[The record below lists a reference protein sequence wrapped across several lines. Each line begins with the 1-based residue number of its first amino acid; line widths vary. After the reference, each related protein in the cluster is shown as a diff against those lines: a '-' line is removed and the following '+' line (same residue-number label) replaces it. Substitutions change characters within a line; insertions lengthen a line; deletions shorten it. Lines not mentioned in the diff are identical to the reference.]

1 MFKKLTAWIL
11 LLSLFSLP
19 ALAAPS
25 DGEVALLDSLGIF
38 EGYEDGSYRL
48 DNNLTRGE
56 FTKVAIMASD
66 ARKSISSAMST
77 SPFADVPHTL
87 WSAPYIRLASEK
99 GYVNGYLDSTFR
111 PDAPISFAEAVAVF
125 LRLLGYTNSDFGPTW
140 PEGHMAIANDI
151 GLCDGISL
159 PYDAFITRGD
169 TVTLIC
175 NLLDKNIKGTKTEY
189 LSVLDCT
196 SEEDVIIRAT
206 SKEDITVAEN
216 KVLTSAGTYKK
227 GNNFSADWVGKTGE
241 LFLENGDTIKAFVP
255 DMDTFVRMETYVVY
269 SALGDGII
277 AYRDGKTEKVT
288 LSDGLPIYKNNAPSG
303 SLQKSQL
310 KMGDILKV
318 VYNEDNKAEYV
329 MRDTDGLLGPYTAGP
344 AWQTEIP
351 TDAGTFFIRNGEAV
365 SSSAIETY
373 DILYYAKSLNMVLAY
388 TDRVTGIYKNA
399 SPSKDAPS
407 SVTVSGNVY
416 PIESV
421 SAFQKLG
428 AGGTFSFGDT
438 VTLLLGREGAV
449 ADVITPAAS
458 GTVAGFVVDTGT
470 KSFTT
475 NLGEPYSG
483 YSITILSA
491 DGQKLEL
498 EADADYERLL
508 NRVVTLTFSDGK
520 AIAREAAPASVS
532 GTFQSDAALLGAAS
546 LSPDIKILDTYAPD
560 AYNPG
565 AGIPVFPQRLD
576 GITIPKTK
584 ILYVGY
590 DGKDRISELIL
601 NDVTGDIHD
610 YGVVTKAT
618 TQNAGM
624 QLSGTYEY
632 TIGGKNGT
640 FTSRGETFS
649 VGSHA
654 PAKFTY
660 SGGQIYSISRLSE
673 ISEAITS
680 ISDTEI
686 IYRSGN
692 RYDITEADIYLRRYD
707 NSYALLKPGEVSL
720 EKYSV
725 SAFYDASTASGGKI
739 RVIIAQ
745 EN

>member
-1 MFKKLTAWIL
+1 MLKKLIVWVL
-11 LLSLFSLP
+11 VLSFVSLP
-19 ALAAPS
+19 ALSAPV

-38 EGYEDGSYRL
+38 EGYEDGTYRL
-48 DNNLTRGE
+48 ENNLTRAE
-56 FTKVAIMASD
+56 FTKVAIMASE
-66 ARKSISSAMST
+66 ARKSVSSAMST
-77 SPFADVPHTL
+77 SPFADVPHSL

-111 PDAPISFAEAVAVF
+111 PDAPISFAESVAVF

-140 PEGHMAIANDI
+140 PIGHMTIAGDI
-151 GLCDGISL
+151 GLLDGIPLS
-159 PYDAFITRGD
+159 PDAFITRGD
-169 TVTLIC
+169 TVTLLC
-175 NLLDKNIKGTKTEY
+175 NLLDQNIKGTKTEY

-196 SEEDVIIRAT
+196 SQEDVIIRAT
-206 SKEDITVAEN
+206 SNEDITVAEN

-227 GNNFSADWVGKTGE
+227 GKNFSADWVGKTGK
-241 LFLENGDTIKAFVP
+241 LFLENGDTVKAFVP
-255 DMDTFVRMETYVVY
+255 DTNTFIRMETYVVY

-277 AYRDGKTEKVT
+277 AYRNGKVEKVI
-288 LSDGLPIYKNNAPSG
+288 LSDGLPIYKNNSPAG

-318 VYNEDNKAEYV
+318 VYDEDNKAEYV
-329 MRDTDGLLGPYTAGP
+329 MRDTDGLLGPYTA
-344 AWQTEIP
+344 ASNWQSTIP
-351 TDAGTFFIRNGEAV
+351 VNENTFYIRNGETISAA
-365 SSSAIETY
+365 AIETY

-407 SVTVSGNVY
+407 TVTVSGKTY
-416 PIESV
+416 AIESV

-449 ADVITPAAS
+449 ADVISSAAS

-470 KSFTT
+470 KSYTT
-475 NLGEPYSG
+475 NLGAPYSG
-483 YSITILSA
+483 YSITILTA

-508 NRVVTLTFSDGK
+508 NKAVILTFSDGK
-520 AIAREAAPASVS
+520 AIARETVSGSES
-532 GTFQSDAALLGAAS
+532 GTFRADAALLGDAS

-560 AYNPG
+560 AYKPG
-565 AGIPVFPQRLD
+565 TGITVFPQRLD
-576 GITIPKTK
+576 GVSISKTK
-584 ILYVGY
+584 VLYVGY
-590 DGKDRISELIL
+590 DAKDRISELIL
-601 NDVTGDIHD
+601 NDVTGDMHD
-610 YGVVTKAT
+610 YGIVTKAT

-624 QLSGTYEY
+624 QLSGSYEY
-632 TIGGKNGT
+632 TIGGGSGI

-649 VGSHA
+649 VGSNA

-673 ISEAITS
+673 IQEAITS

-686 IYRSGN
+686 VYRSGS

-739 RVIIAQ
+739 RILIAE